1 MPCLHVINT
10 CNQCVFTLT
19 KPDFY
24 YRSGSH
30 RWTTFFTQC
39 RFETE
44 PLRNKCKIYR
54 CAEGCIVHLRTH
66 TLKWIYK
73 CIAILLT
80 QQWECQC
87 RWENWW
93 KLFQYLHIQYWCL
106 ALITRCISDR
116 HFMIRTYLSYP
127 EWWNTLTIQTQK
139 KFIDSTKNNKYWILA
154 GQVNFTKFVPAGQ
167 HQVSAGLEI
176 GSGDCVSSRNSCY
189 NTPARH
195 GPMVS
200 NNKAGICCVINST
213 MGRGVWRG
221 LWAEKE
227 QIFRP
232 GSWSIPERLEDQHLP
247 SRGGMQGICC
257 IIYHQFAKRKN
268 RSKGSLSPSG
278 HQVHIKCY
286 WKSSNWLWIKHKDPV
301 WAAR

>member
-1 MPCLHVINT
+1 MTGILWFVHICHIQN
-10 CNQCVFTLT
+10 
-19 KPDFY
+19 D
-24 YRSGSH
+24 
-30 RWTTFFTQC
+30 
-39 RFETE
+39 ET
-44 PLRNKCKIYR
+44 PWQFK
-54 CAEGCIVHLRTH
+54 
-66 TLKWIYK
+66 LKK
-73 CIAILLT
+73 SLLT
-80 QQWECQC
+80 LQK
-87 RWENWW
+87 N
-93 KLFQYLHIQYWCL
+93 KK
-106 ALITRCISDR
+106 
-116 HFMIRTYLSYP
+116 IR
-127 EWWNTLTIQTQK
+127 
-139 KFIDSTKNNKYWILA
+139 FDKYWILA

-257 IIYHQFAKRKN
+257 IIYHQFAKRKIGVKG
-268 RSKGSLSPSG
+268 RSLHQAIKSISSATEKAVTGSGSSIRTPSG
-278 HQVHIKCY
+278 QQGRDRWYVVRLRPDSGRRTLLPCRAHQGYRGYGMEGGVPGTLGTPL
-286 WKSSNWLWIKHKDPV
+286 SLLETLWASINETSMKQGLMTLMTCLTLLYSQKHLFV
-301 WAAR
+301 AT